1 MLVEAVSGLYMASCT
16 VFVLSY
22 VPQILAV
29 MRCRDGAQSTS
40 LLTWALWTLSSAI
53 ALAYGLFV
61 VQKTPFI
68 VVNIASLVCC
78 ATIWG
83 VAAVKRRRAAAA
95 RQGPGHASNASVLPG

>member
-29 MRCRDGAQSTS
+29 LRCRDGAQSTS
-40 LLTWALWTLSSAI
+40 LLTWALWTVSSAI
-53 ALAYGLFV
+53 AVAYGLFV
-61 VQKTPFI
+61 VHRTPFT

-78 ATIWG
+78 STIWG
-83 VAAVKRRRAAAA
+83 VAAFKRRQAATVRLPAA
-95 RQGPGHASNASVLPG
+95 